1 MKKYLYIILS
11 GLLAASC
18 VDTALLPDDKTVDE
32 DFWKKKDDV
41 ALMVNGAYSQM
52 TSTDLIKRLIVWND
66 FRSDELVQ
74 STGITGGSEYQQLLQ
89 IFTANIAVTNTYTNW
104 QSLYSVI
111 NTCNIVI
118 QKAAG
123 VMEQDPN
130 YTQGDYLND
139 VAQMKTLRSLCYFYL
154 VRNFR
159 DVPYITEAYM
169 QNSQEMN
176 IPQSAPEIV
185 LNGCIADLQE
195 AANNIIA
202 PTAYDGW
209 KSKGWLNKDA
219 VYALLADIYLWKAS
233 MHHNDPSYNSDADYQ
248 QCINYCDFVIDSK
261 NGAHV
266 YKKSDII
273 DDNDKYPALAKY
285 EDDFNDIFIT
295 QNAEESIFEIQFS
308 GMYENYNSSNTPL
321 GNNAVCQMLY
331 KYANDNSG
339 YGYFSAAGMFGIK
352 GTSNVVFNQ
361 EYDGRKIKFIYNS
374 NGDAME
380 QYPIRKMCASSST
393 FSYGAPNGSGQF
405 RQSDRTYNNFD
416 QNYIVYRMTDVML
429 MKAEA
434 MVQIAPEDNSDFK
447 LQEAF
452 NIVKAVN
459 DRAHVEGTI
468 TMGDTLRWATGSTIQ
483 GNAINTKTGM
493 EELVMEERLRELCF
507 EGKRWYDLLRY
518 NYRHTEGVNY
528 NAILA
533 DQGSY
538 PANYRPMITLAA
550 RKSSDL
556 SALYSKMPTEPYLYM
571 PIREGELKV
580 NPALKQ
586 NPVYSSKTDTKNY

>member
-11 GLLAASC
+11 GLLTASC

-32 DFWKKKDDV
+32 DFWKKKEDV

-52 TSTDLIKRLIVWND
+52 TSSDLITRLIVWGD

-74 STGITGGSEYQQLLQ
+74 STGITGGNIYQQLLQ
-89 IFTANIAVTNTYTNW
+89 IFTGNIAVTNMYTSW
-104 QSLYSVI
+104 QSFYSVI
-111 NTCNIVI
+111 NYCNIVI
-118 QKAAG
+118 EKAAG
-123 VMEQDPN
+123 VMAEDPN
-130 YTQGDYLND
+130 YAQGDYLND

-154 VRNFR
+154 VRAFR
-159 DVPYITEAYM
+159 DVPYITTAYM

-176 IPQSAPEIV
+176 VPQSAPEVV
-185 LNGCIADLQE
+185 LNGCIADLKE
-195 AANNIIA
+195 AAQNIIA

-209 KSKGWLNKDA
+209 KSKGWLNRDA

-233 MHHNDPSYNSDADYQ
+233 IHHNDASYNSSDDYQ
-248 QCINYCDFVIDSK
+248 QCINYCDLVIDSK
-261 NGAHV
+261 NNAHV
-266 YKKSDII
+266 YKKSDVI
-273 DDNDKYPALAKY
+273 DENDKYPALAKY
-285 EDDFNDIFIT
+285 NNDYDDIFIT

-308 GMYENYNSSNTPL
+308 GQYENIGSNGTAL
-321 GNNAVCQMLY
+321 GNNAICSMLY
-331 KYANDNSG
+331 KYQNNNSG

-361 EYDGRKIKFIYNS
+361 EYDGRKIKFIFDC

-380 QYPIRKMCASSST
+380 QYTIRKMCTAST
-393 FSYGAPNGSGQF
+393 FTYGAPNAAGQK
-405 RQSDRTYNNFD
+405 RQTDRTYNNFA

-434 MVQIAPEDNSDFK
+434 MVQLATDGDIK

-452 NIVKAVN
+452 NVVKAVN
-459 DRAHVEGTI
+459 DRAHAEGTV
-468 TMGDTLRWATGSTIQ
+468 TMGDTLRWATSSSIQ
-483 GNAINTKTGM
+483 GNAINTKVGM

-533 DQGSY
+533 DQASF

-580 NPALKQ
+580 NPELKQ
-586 NPVYSSKTDTKNY
+586 NPAYKSKTDSKNY

>member
-11 GLLAASC
+11 GLLTASC

-32 DFWKKKDDV
+32 DFWKKKEDV

-52 TSTDLIKRLIVWND
+52 TSSDLITRLIVWSD

-74 STGITGGSEYQQLLQ
+74 STGITGGNIYQQLLQ
-89 IFTANIAVTNTYTNW
+89 IFTGNIAVTNMYTSW
-104 QSLYSVI
+104 QSFYSVI
-111 NTCNIVI
+111 NYCNIVI
-118 QKAAG
+118 EKAAG
-123 VMEQDPN
+123 VMAEDPN

-154 VRNFR
+154 VRAFR
-159 DVPYITEAYM
+159 DVPYITKAYM
-169 QNSQEMN
+169 QNSQDMN
-176 IPQSAPEIV
+176 IPQSAPEVV
-185 LNGCIADLQE
+185 LNGCIADLKE
-195 AANNIIA
+195 AAQNIIA

-209 KSKGWLNKDA
+209 KSKGWLNRDA

-233 MHHNDPSYNSDADYQ
+233 IHHNDASYNSSDDYQ
-248 QCINYCDFVIDSK
+248 QCINYCDLVIDSK
-261 NGAHV
+261 NNAHV
-266 YKKSDII
+266 YKKSDVI
-273 DDNDKYPALAKY
+273 DENDKYPALAKY
-285 EDDFNDIFIT
+285 NNDYDDIFIT

-308 GMYENYNSSNTPL
+308 GQYENIGSNGTAL
-321 GNNAVCQMLY
+321 GNNAICSMLY
-331 KYANDNSG
+331 KYQNNNSG

-361 EYDGRKIKFIYNS
+361 EYDGRKIKFIFDC

-380 QYPIRKMCASSST
+380 QYTIRKMCTAST
-393 FSYGAPNGSGQF
+393 FTYGAPNAAGQK
-405 RQSDRTYNNFD
+405 RQTDRTYNNFA

-434 MVQIAPEDNSDFK
+434 MVQLATDGDIK

-452 NIVKAVN
+452 NVVKAVN
-459 DRAHVEGTI
+459 DRAHAEGTV
-468 TMGDTLRWATGSTIQ
+468 TMGDTLRWATSSSIQ
-483 GNAINTKTGM
+483 GNAINTKVGM

-533 DQGSY
+533 DQASF

-586 NPVYSSKTDTKNY
+586 NPVYSSKTDAKNY

>member
-11 GLLAASC
+11 GLLTASC

-32 DFWKKKDDV
+32 DFWKKKEDV

-52 TSTDLIKRLIVWND
+52 TSSDLITRLIVWSD

-74 STGITGGSEYQQLLQ
+74 STGITGGNIYQQLLQ
-89 IFTANIAVTNTYTNW
+89 IFTGNIAVTNMYTSW
-104 QSLYSVI
+104 QSFYSVI
-111 NTCNIVI
+111 NYCNIVI
-118 QKAAG
+118 EKAAS
-123 VMEQDPN
+123 VMAEDPN

-154 VRNFR
+154 VRAFR
-159 DVPYITEAYM
+159 DVPYITTAYM
-169 QNSQEMN
+169 QNSQKMN
-176 IPQSAPEIV
+176 VPQSAPEVV
-185 LNGCIADLQE
+185 LNGCISDLKE
-195 AANNIIA
+195 AAQNIIA

-209 KSKGWLNKDA
+209 KSKGWLNRDA
-219 VYALLADIYLWKAS
+219 VYTLLADIYLWKAS
-233 MHHNDPSYNSDADYQ
+233 IHHNDASYNSSDDYQ
-248 QCINYCDFVIDSK
+248 QCINYCDLVIDSK
-261 NGAHV
+261 NNAHV
-266 YKKSDII
+266 YKKSDVI
-273 DDNDKYPALAKY
+273 DENDKYPALAKY
-285 EDDFNDIFIT
+285 NNDYDDIFIT

-308 GMYENYNSSNTPL
+308 GQYENIGSNGTAL
-321 GNNAVCQMLY
+321 GNNAICSMLY
-331 KYANDNSG
+331 KYQNNNSG

-361 EYDGRKIKFIYNS
+361 EYDGRKIKFIFDC

-380 QYPIRKMCASSST
+380 QYTIRKMCTAST
-393 FSYGAPNGSGQF
+393 FTYGAPNAAGQK
-405 RQSDRTYNNFD
+405 RQTDRTYNNFA

-434 MVQIAPEDNSDFK
+434 MVQLATDGDIK

-452 NIVKAVN
+452 NVVKAVN
-459 DRAHVEGTI
+459 DRAHAEGTV
-468 TMGDTLRWATGSTIQ
+468 TMGDTLRWATSSSIQ
-483 GNAINTKTGM
+483 GNAINTKVGM

-533 DQGSY
+533 DQASF

-586 NPVYSSKTDTKNY
+586 NPVYSSKTDAKNY

>member
-11 GLLAASC
+11 GLLTASC
-18 VDTALLPDDKTVDE
+18 VNTALLPDDKTVDE
-32 DFWKKKDDV
+32 DFWKKKEDV

-52 TSTDLIKRLIVWND
+52 TSSDLITRLIVWGD

-74 STGITGGSEYQQLLQ
+74 STGITGGNIYQQLLQ
-89 IFTANIAVTNTYTNW
+89 IFTGNIAVTNMYTSW
-104 QSLYSVI
+104 QSFYSVI
-111 NTCNIVI
+111 NYCNIVI
-118 QKAAG
+118 EKAAG
-123 VMEQDPN
+123 VMAEDPN
-130 YTQGDYLND
+130 YAQGDYLND

-154 VRNFR
+154 VRAFR
-159 DVPYITEAYM
+159 DVPYITTAYM

-176 IPQSAPEIV
+176 VPQSAPEVV
-185 LNGCIADLQE
+185 LNGCIADLKE
-195 AANNIIA
+195 AAQNIIA

-209 KSKGWLNKDA
+209 KSKGWLNRDA
-219 VYALLADIYLWKAS
+219 VYSLLADIYLWKAS
-233 MHHNDPSYNSDADYQ
+233 IHHNDASYNSNDDYQ
-248 QCINYCDFVIDSK
+248 QCINYCDLVIDSK
-261 NGAHV
+261 NNAHV
-266 YKKSDII
+266 YKKSDVI
-273 DDNDKYPALAKY
+273 DENDKYPAMAKY
-285 EDDFNDIFIT
+285 NDDYDDIFIT

-308 GMYENYNSSNTPL
+308 GQYENIGSNGTAL
-321 GNNAVCQMLY
+321 GNNAVCSMLY
-331 KYANDNSG
+331 KYQNNNSG
-339 YGYFSAAGMFGIK
+339 YGYLSAAGMFGIK

-361 EYDGRKIKFIYNS
+361 DYDGRKLKFIFDC

-380 QYPIRKMCASSST
+380 QYNIRKMCSAST
-393 FSYGAPNGSGQF
+393 FTYGAPNAAGQK
-405 RQSDRTYNNFD
+405 RQSDRTYNNFS
-416 QNYIVYRMTDVML
+416 QNYIIYRMTDIML

-434 MVQIAPEDNSDFK
+434 MVQLAADGDIK

-452 NIVKAVN
+452 NVVKAVN
-459 DRAHVEGTI
+459 DRAHTEGTV
-468 TMGDTLRWATGSTIQ
+468 TMGDTLRWASTSSIQ
-483 GNAINTKTGM
+483 GNAINTKVGM

-533 DQGSY
+533 DQASF

-580 NPALKQ
+580 NPELKQ
-586 NPVYSSKTDTKNY
+586 NPAYSSKTDTKNY

>member
-11 GLLAASC
+11 GLLTASC
-18 VDTALLPDDKTVDE
+18 VNTALLPDDKTVDE
-32 DFWKKKDDV
+32 DFWKKKEDV

-52 TSTDLIKRLIVWND
+52 TSSDLITRLIVWGD

-74 STGITGGSEYQQLLQ
+74 STGITGGNIYQQLLQ
-89 IFTANIAVTNTYTNW
+89 IFTGNIAVTNMYTSW
-104 QSLYSVI
+104 QSFYSVI
-111 NTCNIVI
+111 NYCNIVI
-118 QKAAG
+118 EKAAG
-123 VMEQDPN
+123 VMAEDPN
-130 YTQGDYLND
+130 YAQGDYLND

-154 VRNFR
+154 VRAFR
-159 DVPYITEAYM
+159 DVPYITTAYM

-176 IPQSAPEIV
+176 VPQSAPEVV
-185 LNGCIADLQE
+185 LNGCIADLKE
-195 AANNIIA
+195 AAQNIIA

-209 KSKGWLNKDA
+209 KSKGWLNRDA
-219 VYALLADIYLWKAS
+219 VYSLLADIYLWKAS
-233 MHHNDPSYNSDADYQ
+233 IHHNDASYNSNDDYQ
-248 QCINYCDFVIDSK
+248 QCINYCDLVIDSK
-261 NGAHV
+261 NNAHV
-266 YKKSDII
+266 YKKSDVI
-273 DDNDKYPALAKY
+273 DENDKYPAMAKY
-285 EDDFNDIFIT
+285 NDDYDDIFIT

-308 GMYENYNSSNTPL
+308 GQYENIGSNGTAL
-321 GNNAVCQMLY
+321 GNNAVCSMLY
-331 KYANDNSG
+331 KYQNNNSG
-339 YGYFSAAGMFGIK
+339 YGYLSAAGMFGIK

-361 EYDGRKIKFIYNS
+361 DYDGRKLKFIFDC

-380 QYPIRKMCASSST
+380 QYNIRKMCTAST
-393 FSYGAPNGSGQF
+393 FTYGAPNAAGQK
-405 RQSDRTYNNFD
+405 RQSDRTYNNFS
-416 QNYIVYRMTDVML
+416 QNYIIYRMTDIML

-434 MVQIAPEDNSDFK
+434 MVQLAADGDIK

-452 NIVKAVN
+452 NVVKAVN
-459 DRAHVEGTI
+459 DRAHTEGTV
-468 TMGDTLRWATGSTIQ
+468 TMGDTLRWASTSSIQ
-483 GNAINTKTGM
+483 GNAINTKVGM

-533 DQGSY
+533 DQASF

-580 NPALKQ
+580 NPELKQ
-586 NPVYSSKTDTKNY
+586 NPAYSSKTDTKNY

>member
-11 GLLAASC
+11 GLLTASC
-18 VDTALLPDDKTVDE
+18 VDTALLPDNKTVDE
-32 DFWKKKDDV
+32 DFWKKKEDV

-52 TSTDLIKRLIVWND
+52 TSSDLITRLIVWGD

-74 STGITGGSEYQQLLQ
+74 STGITGGNIYQQLLQ
-89 IFTANIAVTNTYTNW
+89 IFTGNIAVTNMYTSW
-104 QSLYSVI
+104 QSFYSVI
-111 NTCNIVI
+111 NYCNIVI
-118 QKAAG
+118 EKAAG
-123 VMEQDPN
+123 VMAEDPN
-130 YTQGDYLND
+130 YAQGDYLND

-154 VRNFR
+154 VRAFR
-159 DVPYITEAYM
+159 DVPYITKAYM
-169 QNSQEMN
+169 QNSQDMN
-176 IPQSAPEIV
+176 IPQSAPEVV
-185 LNGCIADLQE
+185 LNGCIADLKE
-195 AANNIIA
+195 AAQNIIA

-209 KSKGWLNKDA
+209 KSKGWLNRDA

-233 MHHNDPSYNSDADYQ
+233 IHHNDASYNSNDDYQ
-248 QCINYCDFVIDSK
+248 QCINYCDLVIDSK
-261 NGAHV
+261 NNAHV
-266 YKKSDII
+266 YKKSDVI
-273 DDNDKYPALAKY
+273 DENNKYPALAKY
-285 EDDFNDIFIT
+285 NDDYDDIFIT

-308 GMYENYNSSNTPL
+308 GQYENIGSNGTAL
-321 GNNAVCQMLY
+321 GNNAVCSMLY
-331 KYANDNSG
+331 KYQNNNSG

-361 EYDGRKIKFIYNS
+361 EYDGRKIKFIFDS

-380 QYPIRKMCASSST
+380 QYNIRKMCTAT
-393 FSYGAPNGSGQF
+393 TYTYGAPNATGQK
-405 RQSDRTYNNFD
+405 RQSDRTYNNFA

-434 MVQIAPEDNSDFK
+434 MVQLATDGDIK

-452 NIVKAVN
+452 NVVKAVN
-459 DRAHVEGTI
+459 DRAHQEGTV
-468 TMGDTLRWATGSTIQ
+468 TMGDTLRWATTSSIQ
-483 GNAINTKTGM
+483 GNAINTKVGM

-533 DQGSY
+533 DQANF

-580 NPALKQ
+580 NPELKQ
-586 NPVYSSKTDTKNY
+586 NPVYSSKTDAKNY

>member
-74 STGITGGSEYQQLLQ
+74 STGITGGGEYQQLLQ

-104 QSLYSVI
+104 QSFYSVI

-118 QKAAG
+118 KKAAG

-176 IPQSAPEIV
+176 IPQSAPEVV

-209 KSKGWLNKDA
+209 KSKGWLNRDA

-248 QCINYCDFVIDSK
+248 QCINYCDLVIDSK

-266 YKKSDII
+266 YKKSDVI
-273 DDNDKYPALAKY
+273 DENDKYPALAKY

-308 GMYENYNSSNTPL
+308 GLYENYNSSNTSL

-352 GTSNVVFNQ
+352 GTNNVVFNQ

-374 NGDAME
+374 NGEAME
-380 QYPIRKMCASSST
+380 QYPIRKMCASTSA
-393 FSYGAPNGSGQF
+393 FSYGAPNGSGQS

-416 QNYIVYRMTDVML
+416 QNYIIYRMTDVML

-459 DRAHVEGTI
+459 DRAHAEGAI

-483 GNAINTKTGM
+483 GNAFNTKTGM

>member
-11 GLLAASC
+11 GLLTASC

-32 DFWKKKDDV
+32 DFWKKKEDV

-52 TSTDLIKRLIVWND
+52 TSSDLITRLIVWSD

-74 STGITGGSEYQQLLQ
+74 STGITGGNIYQQLLQ
-89 IFTANIAVTNTYTNW
+89 IFTGNIAVTNMYTSW
-104 QSLYSVI
+104 QSFYSVI
-111 NTCNIVI
+111 NYCNIVI
-118 QKAAG
+118 EKAAG
-123 VMEQDPN
+123 VMAEDPN
-130 YTQGDYLND
+130 YAQGDYLND

-154 VRNFR
+154 VRAFR
-159 DVPYITEAYM
+159 DVPYITKAYM

-176 IPQSAPEIV
+176 VPQSAPEVV
-185 LNGCIADLQE
+185 LNGCIADLKE
-195 AANNIIA
+195 AAQNIIA

-209 KSKGWLNKDA
+209 KSKGWLNRDA

-233 MHHNDPSYNSDADYQ
+233 IHHNDASYNSSDDYQ
-248 QCINYCDFVIDSK
+248 QCINYCDLVIDSK
-261 NGAHV
+261 NNAHV
-266 YKKSDII
+266 YKKSDVI
-273 DDNDKYPALAKY
+273 DENDKYPALAKY
-285 EDDFNDIFIT
+285 NNDYDDIFIT

-308 GMYENYNSSNTPL
+308 GQYENIGSNGTAL
-321 GNNAVCQMLY
+321 GNNAICSMLY
-331 KYANDNSG
+331 KYQNNNSG

-361 EYDGRKIKFIYNS
+361 EYDGRKIKFIFDC

-380 QYPIRKMCASSST
+380 QYTIRKMCTAST
-393 FSYGAPNGSGQF
+393 FTYGAPNAAGQK
-405 RQSDRTYNNFD
+405 RQSDRTYNNFA

-434 MVQIAPEDNSDFK
+434 MVQLATDGDIK

-452 NIVKAVN
+452 NVVKAVN
-459 DRAHVEGTI
+459 DRAHAEGTV
-468 TMGDTLRWATGSTIQ
+468 TMGDTLRWATSSSIQ
-483 GNAINTKTGM
+483 GNAINTKVGM

-533 DQGSY
+533 DQTSF

-580 NPALKQ
+580 NPELKQ
-586 NPVYSSKTDTKNY
+586 NPVYSSKTDSKNY

>member
-11 GLLAASC
+11 GLLTASC
-18 VDTALLPDDKTVDE
+18 VDTALLPDNKTVDE
-32 DFWKKKDDV
+32 DFWKKKEDV

-52 TSTDLIKRLIVWND
+52 TSSDLITRLIVWGD

-74 STGITGGSEYQQLLQ
+74 STGITGGNIYQQLLQ
-89 IFTANIAVTNTYTNW
+89 IFTGNIAVTNMYTSW
-104 QSLYSVI
+104 QSFYSVI
-111 NTCNIVI
+111 NYCNIVI
-118 QKAAG
+118 EKAAG
-123 VMEQDPN
+123 VMAEDPN
-130 YTQGDYLND
+130 YAQGDYLND

-154 VRNFR
+154 VRAFR
-159 DVPYITEAYM
+159 DVPYITKAYM
-169 QNSQEMN
+169 QNSQDMN
-176 IPQSAPEIV
+176 IPQSAPEVV
-185 LNGCIADLQE
+185 LNGCIADLKE
-195 AANNIIA
+195 AAQNIIA

-209 KSKGWLNKDA
+209 KSKGWLNRDA

-233 MHHNDPSYNSDADYQ
+233 IHHNDASYNSNDDYQ
-248 QCINYCDFVIDSK
+248 QCINYCDLVIDSK
-261 NGAHV
+261 NNAHV
-266 YKKSDII
+266 YKKSDVI
-273 DDNDKYPALAKY
+273 DENNKYPALAKY
-285 EDDFNDIFIT
+285 NDDYDDIFIT

-308 GMYENYNSSNTPL
+308 GQYENIGSNGTAL
-321 GNNAVCQMLY
+321 GNNAVCSMLY
-331 KYANDNSG
+331 KYQNNNSG

-361 EYDGRKIKFIYNS
+361 EYDGRKIKFIFDS

-380 QYPIRKMCASSST
+380 QYNIRKMCTAT
-393 FSYGAPNGSGQF
+393 TYTYGAPNATGQK
-405 RQSDRTYNNFD
+405 RQSDRTYNNFA

-434 MVQIAPEDNSDFK
+434 MVQLATDGDIK

-452 NIVKAVN
+452 NVVKAVN
-459 DRAHVEGTI
+459 DRAHQEGTV
-468 TMGDTLRWATGSTIQ
+468 TMGDTLRWATTSSIQ
-483 GNAINTKTGM
+483 GNAINTKVGM

-533 DQGSY
+533 DQANF

-586 NPVYSSKTDTKNY
+586 NPVYSSKTDAKNY

>member
-11 GLLAASC
+11 GLLTASC

-32 DFWKKKDDV
+32 DFWKKKEDV

-52 TSTDLIKRLIVWND
+52 TSSDLITRLIVWGD

-74 STGITGGSEYQQLLQ
+74 STGITGGNIYQQLLQ
-89 IFTANIAVTNTYTNW
+89 IFTGNIAVTNMYTSW
-104 QSLYSVI
+104 QSFYSVI
-111 NTCNIVI
+111 NYCNIVI
-118 QKAAG
+118 EKAAG
-123 VMEQDPN
+123 VMAEDPN
-130 YTQGDYLND
+130 YAQGDYLND

-154 VRNFR
+154 VRAFR
-159 DVPYITEAYM
+159 DVPYITKAYM
-169 QNSQEMN
+169 QNSQDMN
-176 IPQSAPEIV
+176 IPQSAPEVV
-185 LNGCIADLQE
+185 LNGCIADLKE
-195 AANNIIA
+195 AAQNIIA

-209 KSKGWLNKDA
+209 KSKGWLNRDA

-233 MHHNDPSYNSDADYQ
+233 IHHNDASYNSNDDYQ
-248 QCINYCDFVIDSK
+248 QCINYCDLVIDSK
-261 NGAHV
+261 NNAHV
-266 YKKSDII
+266 YKKSDVI
-273 DDNDKYPALAKY
+273 DENNKYPALAKY
-285 EDDFNDIFIT
+285 NDDYDDIFIT

-308 GMYENYNSSNTPL
+308 GQYENIGSNGTAL
-321 GNNAVCQMLY
+321 GNNAVCSMLY
-331 KYANDNSG
+331 KYQNNNSG
-339 YGYFSAAGMFGIK
+339 YGYLSAAGMFGIK

-361 EYDGRKIKFIYNS
+361 EYDGRKVKFIFDS

-380 QYPIRKMCASSST
+380 QYNIRKMCTAAT
-393 FSYGAPNGSGQF
+393 FTYGTPNAAGQK
-405 RQSDRTYNNFD
+405 RQADRTYNNFA
-416 QNYIVYRMTDVML
+416 QNYIIYRMTDVML

-434 MVQIAPEDNSDFK
+434 MVQLATDGDIK

-452 NIVKAVN
+452 NVVKAVN
-459 DRAHVEGTI
+459 DRAHQEGTV
-468 TMGDTLRWATGSTIQ
+468 TMGDTLRWATTSSIQ
-483 GNAINTKTGM
+483 GNAINTKVGM

-533 DQGSY
+533 DQANF

-580 NPALKQ
+580 NPELKQ
-586 NPVYSSKTDTKNY
+586 NPVYSSKTDAKNY

>member
-11 GLLAASC
+11 GLLTASC
-18 VDTALLPDDKTVDE
+18 VDTALPPDDKTVDE
-32 DFWKKKDDV
+32 DFWKKKEDV

-52 TSTDLIKRLIVWND
+52 TSSDLITRLIVWSD

-74 STGITGGSEYQQLLQ
+74 STGITGGNIYQQLLQ
-89 IFTANIAVTNTYTNW
+89 IFTGNIAVTNMYTSW
-104 QSLYSVI
+104 QSFYSVI
-111 NTCNIVI
+111 NYCNIVI
-118 QKAAG
+118 EKAAG
-123 VMEQDPN
+123 VMAEDPN

-154 VRNFR
+154 VRAFR
-159 DVPYITEAYM
+159 DVPYITTAYM
-169 QNSQEMN
+169 KNSQDMN
-176 IPQSAPEIV
+176 ISQSAPEVV
-185 LNGCIADLQE
+185 LNGCIADLKE
-195 AANNIIA
+195 AAQNIIA

-209 KSKGWLNKDA
+209 KSKGWLNRDA

-233 MHHNDPSYNSDADYQ
+233 IHHNDASYNSSDDYQ
-248 QCINYCDFVIDSK
+248 QCINYCDLVIDSK
-261 NGAHV
+261 NNAHV
-266 YKKSDII
+266 YKKSDVI
-273 DDNDKYPALAKY
+273 DENDKYPALAKY
-285 EDDFNDIFIT
+285 NDDYDDLFIT

-308 GMYENYNSSNTPL
+308 GQYENIGSNGTAL
-321 GNNAVCQMLY
+321 GNNAICSMLY
-331 KYANDNSG
+331 KYQNNNSG

-361 EYDGRKIKFIYNS
+361 EYDGRKIKFIFDC

-380 QYPIRKMCASSST
+380 QYTIRKMCTAST
-393 FSYGAPNGSGQF
+393 FTYGAPNAAGQK
-405 RQSDRTYNNFD
+405 RQSDRTYNNFA

-434 MVQIAPEDNSDFK
+434 MVQLATDGDIK

-452 NIVKAVN
+452 NVVKAVN
-459 DRAHVEGTI
+459 DRAHTEGTV
-468 TMGDTLRWATGSTIQ
+468 TMGDTLRWATSSSIQ
-483 GNAINTKTGM
+483 GNAINTKVGM

-533 DQGSY
+533 DQANF

-580 NPALKQ
+580 NPKLKQ
-586 NPVYSSKTDTKNY
+586 NPVYSSKTDAKNY

>member
-11 GLLAASC
+11 GLLTASC

-32 DFWKKKDDV
+32 DFWKKKEDV

-52 TSTDLIKRLIVWND
+52 TSSDLITRLIVWGD

-74 STGITGGSEYQQLLQ
+74 STGITGGNIYQQLLQ
-89 IFTANIAVTNTYTNW
+89 IFTGNIAVTNMYTSW
-104 QSLYSVI
+104 QSFYSVI
-111 NTCNIVI
+111 NYCNIVI
-118 QKAAG
+118 ERAAG
-123 VMEQDPN
+123 VMAEDPN

-154 VRNFR
+154 VRAFR
-159 DVPYITEAYM
+159 DVPYITTAYM
-169 QNSQEMN
+169 KNSQNMN
-176 IPQSAPEIV
+176 VSQSAPEVV
-185 LNGCIADLQE
+185 LNGCIADLKE
-195 AANNIIA
+195 AAQNIIA

-209 KSKGWLNKDA
+209 KSKGWLNRDA

-233 MHHNDPSYNSDADYQ
+233 IHHNDASYNSSDDYQ
-248 QCINYCDFVIDSK
+248 QCINYCDLVIDSK
-261 NGAHV
+261 NNAHV
-266 YKKSDII
+266 YKKSDVI
-273 DDNDKYPALAKY
+273 DENNKYPALAKY
-285 EDDFNDIFIT
+285 NDDYDNIFIT

-308 GMYENYNSSNTPL
+308 GQYENIGSNGTAL
-321 GNNAVCQMLY
+321 GNNAVCSMLY
-331 KYANDNSG
+331 KYQNNNSG

-361 EYDGRKIKFIYNS
+361 EYDGRKIKFIFDC

-380 QYPIRKMCASSST
+380 QYNIRKMCTAAT
-393 FSYGAPNGSGQF
+393 YTYGAPNAAGQK
-405 RQSDRTYNNFD
+405 RQSDRTYNNFS
-416 QNYIVYRMTDVML
+416 QNYVVYRMTDVML

-434 MVQIAPEDNSDFK
+434 MVQLATDGDIK

-452 NIVKAVN
+452 NVVKAVN
-459 DRAHVEGTI
+459 DRAHTEGTV
-468 TMGDTLRWATGSTIQ
+468 TMGDTLRWATSSSIQ
-483 GNAINTKTGM
+483 GNAINTKVGM

-533 DQGSY
+533 DQASF

-580 NPALKQ
+580 NPELKQ